1 MDHTSRR
8 PNAPHVLQQSQ
19 QTNPKLEQVSKV
31 RNSSFLNS
39 QTMRLSDKTK
49 KESQTLSNVQMRLH
63 QMRGQILN
71 KLRSFAS
78 SILWLRKIS
87 IRFKVLSRLRAQ
99 PAQIFPRLSR
109 LLLSQTR
116 AFRQKLRHQQIRQF
130 SSMGLLLSLSKLKD
144 RQIRSAKRLKALKIE
159 G

>member
-19 QTNPKLEQVSKV
+19 QTNPKPEQVSKV

-39 QTMRLSDKTK
+39 QAMRLSDKTK
-49 KESQTLSNVQMRLH
+49 KESQSLSNVQMRLH

-109 LLLSQTR
+109 LLLSQTI
-116 AFRQKLRHQQIRQF
+116 RQKLRHQQIRQF
-130 SSMGLLLSLSKLKD
+130 PSIGLLLSLSKLKD
-144 RQIRSAKRLKALKIE
+144 IQIRSAKRLKALKIE